1 MAISKAFMSRR
12 QRPIEPDS
20 CVLLASKKGR
30 PQGTAVLVTKKRN
43 LASFLGD
50 FSDNTPLHA
59 LLLPGTHNSLAYRG
73 YPISQCQS
81 PAFPLASQLHSGV
94 RVLDIRLAVV
104 DSVLI
109 AYHGTV
115 SQRVTFSAVL
125 DIVFTYLESEE
136 GASETVVMF
145 IKQEDGPRTPQ
156 RIFSTLVKEAVYTED
171 STRSSRW
178 FLENRIPRLGEVR
191 GKIVMC
197 SRFSDVGA
205 GWPGGDNGLGIRPT
219 IWPDSAKNG
228 FEWYCGSVR
237 VQTHDWYAIPSFLA
251 IPDKFRRCTDIL
263 LDKEGDSRDPS
274 SSPPLAPTP
283 TLNISFT
290 SAWSFPF
297 ALPPMIA
304 LGCKWRCLGFTGM
317 NERLRNWIIECLAP
331 STPSP
336 PAQPLYWPSSPHSQD
351 EKGTDEGKLELI
363 NEYTGIASANVKIR
377 GWVMIDFVDLPQDLL
392 SLLVECNYH

>member
-1 MAISKAFMSRR
+1 
-12 QRPIEPDS
+12 
-20 CVLLASKKGR
+20 
-30 PQGTAVLVTKKRN
+30 
-43 LASFLGD
+43 
-50 FSDNTPLHA
+50 
-59 LLLPGTHNSLAYRG
+59 
-73 YPISQCQS
+73 
-81 PAFPLASQLHSGV
+81 
-94 RVLDIRLAVV
+94 
-104 DSVLI
+104 
-109 AYHGTV
+109 
-115 SQRVTFSAVL
+115 
-125 DIVFTYLESEE
+125 
-136 GASETVVMF
+136 
-145 IKQEDGPRTPQ
+145 
-156 RIFSTLVKEAVYTED
+156 
-171 STRSSRW
+171 
-178 FLENRIPRLGEVR
+178 VR

-205 GWPGGDNGLGIRPT
+205 GWPGGDDGLGIRPT
-219 IWPDSAKNG
+219 TWPDNAKDG

-263 LDKEGDSRDPS
+263 LDKEGDSRDPC

-290 SAWSFPF
+290 SASSFPF

-317 NERLRNWIIECLAP
+317 NERLGDWIIESLSP
-331 STPSP
+331 SVPSL
-336 PAQPLYWPSSPHSQD
+336 PAQPVCRSSSSLLQD
-351 EKGTDEGKLELI
+351 EKGTDEGELELI

>member
-1 MAISKAFMSRR
+1 MQASTSDVG
-12 QRPIEPDS
+12 PDRFQN
-20 CVLLASKKGR
+20 GR
-30 PQGTAVLVTKKRN
+30 PQGPAVLVTKKRN

-50 FSDNTPLHA
+50 FSDNTPLYG
-59 LLLPGTHNSLAYRG
+59 LLLPGVLAYRG

-81 PAFPLASQLHSGV
+81 PAFPLASQLRSGV

-104 DSVLI
+104 DSVLTV
-109 AYHGTV
+109 YHDIV

-145 IKQEDGPRTPQ
+145 IKQEDGARTPEW
-156 RIFSTLVKEAVYTED
+156 IFSILVKEAVYTAD

-178 FLENRIPRLGEVR
+178 YLENRIPRLGEVR

-205 GWPGGDNGLGIRPT
+205 GWPGGDDGLGIRPT
-219 IWPDSAKNG
+219 TWPDNAKDG

-263 LDKEGDSRDPS
+263 LDKEGDSRDPC

-290 SAWSFPF
+290 SASSFPF

-317 NERLRNWIIECLAP
+317 NERLGDWIIESLSP
-331 STPSP
+331 S
-336 PAQPLYWPSSPHSQD
+336 
-351 EKGTDEGKLELI
+351 
-363 NEYTGIASANVKIR
+363 YTGIASANVKIR